1 MYISSFSRMK
11 SFCKAGRLSVILK
24 LELPHIKDAAEY
36 ESNSVD
42 SFNNF
47 YLSLADAYQG
57 LAAKT
62 AEDFNEGSNPPSTL
76 SVSFVNV
83 TNEYKEKNIKKL
95 KSVKEPLVIKRRV
108 RINRA
113 GNITTNEYIDVF
125 DFDGGIF
132 VN

>member
-36 ESNSVD
+36 ESNSAD
-42 SFNNF
+42 SFNSF

-83 TNEYKEKNIKKL
+83 SDEYKVKNIKKL

-113 GNITTNEYIDVF
+113 GNITTKDFIDVF
-125 DFDGGIF
+125 DYAGGFFIK
-132 VN
+132 

>member
-11 SFCKAGRLSVILK
+11 SFCKAGRLSAILK

-42 SFNNF
+42 SFNSF

-57 LAAKT
+57 LAAKI

-95 KSVKEPLVIKRRV
+95 KSVREPLVIKRRV

-132 VN
+132 IK